1 MYLWKNIYLT
11 TEEEQSCNVER
22 CQVRVTPSKP
32 PRLRIREDVR
42 EQHCRTLRQALHV
55 WMDQFP
61 EDFDDP
67 PNYTSLTH
75 LEAFC
80 RRVLPNSELDIKVH
94 RKASQI
100 RRPMEA
106 SPPHKLGYPT
116 GTKPPPLVLKS
127 ANLVNGLNNNSLN
140 YAKDKF
146 NGEDLNSVLQTS
158 SSPASQN
165 STKLSAVDSSD
176 LQYADFL
183 DIPETLF
190 ALQLTRMDC
199 VRISRN
205 YWRVTVSGTIL
216 ESRDRFWNPFFLD
229 CRNFLGESFPTSAWE
244 RSGPVGTNPGTETRL
259 QWWPLS
265 NSSMP
270 SPIGSSLP
278 SW

>member
-1 MYLWKNIYLT
+1 MDEEDEDL
-11 TEEEQSCNVER
+11 EEELQSCNVER
-22 CQVRVTPSKP
+22 CQVRVTPPSK

-67 PNYTSLTH
+67 PNYHSLTH

-100 RRPMEA
+100 RRPMEP

-116 GTKPPPLVLKS
+116 GSSKPPPLVLKS
-127 ANLVNGLNNNSLN
+127 ANLVNGLNNNSVHHHFHA
-140 YAKDKF
+140 YAKDRQPF
-146 NGEDLNSVLQTS
+146 NEDLTGGGVTTLT
-158 SSPASQN
+158 P
-165 STKLSAVDSSD
+165 SADQHGD

-199 VRISRN
+199 VRLLIIQSSWTRD
-205 YWRVTVSGTIL
+205 L
-216 ESRDRFWNPFFLD
+216 ET
-229 CRNFLGESFPTSAWE
+229 SFCF
-244 RSGPVGTNPGTETRL
+244 VGTL
-259 QWWPLS
+259 QAS
-265 NSSMP
+265 HSSSVP
-270 SPIGSSLP
+270 GSSLVP
-278 SW
+278 KRQIQRSGCSFGGGHRRTVQCRVLSGHLHHPDCFRHQASA

>member
-1 MYLWKNIYLT
+1 MTLAYDCRY
-11 TEEEQSCNVER
+11 EELCRVDDDEDDEDLEEAQSCNVER
-22 CQVRVTPSKP
+22 CQVRVTPSR

-67 PNYTSLTH
+67 PNYSSLTQ

-100 RRPMEA
+100 RRPMEP
-106 SPPHKLGYPT
+106 PPHKLGYPT
-116 GTKPPPLVLKS
+116 GSSKPPPLVLKS
-127 ANLVNGLNNNSLN
+127 AHLVHGLNNNNSV
-140 YAKDKF
+140 YSSAKDQRPGAPAALF
-146 NGEDLNSVLQTS
+146 EDLNVST
-158 SSPASQN
+158 SSPAN
-165 STKLSAVDSSD
+165 GPSAMLDHGIHGAGD

-199 VRISRN
+199 VSQMFR
-205 YWRVTVSGTIL
+205 T
-216 ESRDRFWNPFFLD
+216 
-229 CRNFLGESFPTSAWE
+229 
-244 RSGPVGTNPGTETRL
+244 
-259 QWWPLS
+259 LS
-265 NSSMP
+265 
-270 SPIGSSLP
+270 ITQ
-278 SW
+278 

>member
-1 MYLWKNIYLT
+1 M
-11 TEEEQSCNVER
+11 EEAQSCNVER
-22 CQVRVTPSKP
+22 CQVRVTPSR

-67 PNYTSLTH
+67 PNYSSLTQ

-100 RRPMEA
+100 RRPMEP
-106 SPPHKLGYPT
+106 PPHKLGYPT
-116 GTKPPPLVLKS
+116 GSSKPPPLVLKS
-127 ANLVNGLNNNSLN
+127 AHLVHGLNNNNSV
-140 YAKDKF
+140 YSSSSAKDQRPGNAPAALF
-146 NGEDLNSVLQTS
+146 EDLNVST
-158 SSPASQN
+158 SSPANGS
-165 STKLSAVDSSD
+165 SAMLDHGVHGSGD

-199 VRISRN
+199 VSQIFR
-205 YWRVTVSGTIL
+205 T
-216 ESRDRFWNPFFLD
+216 RF
-229 CRNFLGESFPTSAWE
+229 
-244 RSGPVGTNPGTETRL
+244 
-259 QWWPLS
+259 Q
-265 NSSMP
+265 
-270 SPIGSSLP
+270 
-278 SW
+278 

>member
-1 MYLWKNIYLT
+1 MSGGAALQGRRLCTQSDLRFPT
-11 TEEEQSCNVER
+11 TGHLMLMTLASHCRYEELCRVDEEEEDLEEAPSCNVER
-22 CQVRVTPSKP
+22 CQVRVTPSR

-67 PNYTSLTH
+67 PNYTSLTQ

-100 RRPMEA
+100 RRPTEP
-106 SPPHKLGYPT
+106 PPHKLGYPT
-116 GTKPPPLVLKS
+116 GTSKPPPLVLKS
-127 ANLVNGLNNNSLN
+127 AHLVHGLNNNSV
-140 YAKDKF
+140 YSAKDPRPGAPF
-146 NGEDLNSVLQTS
+146 FEDLNVSTT
-158 SSPASQN
+158 SPANGS
-165 STKLSAVDSSD
+165 SALDHGASD

-199 VRISRN
+199 VR
-205 YWRVTVSGTIL
+205 
-216 ESRDRFWNPFFLD
+216 PFFGH
-229 CRNFLGESFPTSAWE
+229 F
-244 RSGPVGTNPGTETRL
+244 
-259 QWWPLS
+259 Q
-265 NSSMP
+265 
-270 SPIGSSLP
+270 
-278 SW
+278 